1 MRIQRIPRLGDQ
13 MSKAISY
20 HDDLI
25 EQGYSEEEAIEHTQR
40 YFPDFSLDGRK
51 PDPAPPPGF
60 EFIPSKEKEP
70 EMQPNSPFDID
81 KMLFKAGLLFDDAK
95 LAIKENKK
103 IVYSIVGTAVALFVI
118 YIVLQIPASTHPIEG
133 SWTKSDGQV
142 FTFNMDGSFED
153 GTDNDANWEIEGDR
167 LTISSTIVNGDD
179 SIEIIQTL
187 KQEFTDDEKAMWL
200 KWTGLEIDGDDA
212 TSEVENTCIL
222 VIKDTNSYT
231 EDAGKYISEKPDW
244 CQ

>member
-1 MRIQRIPRLGDQ
+1 MIRDILGDY
-13 MSKAISY
+13 MSKALSY

-25 EQGYSEEEAIEHTQR
+25 EQGYSEEEAFEHTQR

-60 EFIPSKEKEP
+60 EFIPSEHKETEK
-70 EMQPNSPFDID
+70 QPDSSFNID
-81 KMLFKAGLLFDDAK
+81 KIMFRTGVMFDNAK

-103 IVYSIVGTAVALFVI
+103 VVYSIAGVVAALLVV
-118 YIVLQIPASTHPIEG
+118 YLVLQIPASTHPIEG

-153 GTDNDANWEIEGDR
+153 GTNNDANWKIDGDR

-179 SIEIIQTL
+179 SIEIIQTM
-187 KQEFTDDEKAMWL
+187 KQEFSDDENAMWL
-200 KWTGLEIDGDDA
+200 KWISLEIDGDDA

-222 VIKDTNSYT
+222 VIKDTNSYA
-231 EDAGKYISEKPDW
+231 EDVGKYISQKPSW
-244 CQ
+244 CE

>member
-1 MRIQRIPRLGDQ
+1 MMIQRIPRLGDQ

-70 EMQPNSPFDID
+70 EMQANSSFDID

-95 LAIKENKK
+95 LVIKENKK

-118 YIVLQIPASTHPIEG
+118 YLVLQIPASTHPIEG

>member
-70 EMQPNSPFDID
+70 EMQPNSSFDID

-153 GTDNDANWEIEGDR
+153 GTDNDANWEIEGDL

>member
-1 MRIQRIPRLGDQ
+1 MRFGDQ

-25 EQGYSEEEAIEHTQR
+25 EQGYSEEEAFEHTLR

-70 EMQPNSPFDID
+70 EKQPNSSFDFD
-81 KMLFKAGLLFDDAK
+81 KLLFKTGVIFDNAK
-95 LAIKENKK
+95 LSIKENKK
-103 IVYSIVGTAVALFVI
+103 IVYSIAGTVVALFVI

-142 FTFNMDGSFED
+142 FTFNMDGTFED
-153 GTDNDANWEIEGDR
+153 GTNNDANWEIEGDR

-179 SIEIIQTL
+179 SIEIIQTM
-187 KQEFTDDEKAMWL
+187 KQEFSDDENAMWL

-222 VIKDTNSYT
+222 VIKDTNNYS
-231 EDAGKYISEKPDW
+231 EDVGKYISKRPSW
-244 CQ
+244 CE